1 MKFFSGQKNNTP
13 KKRLS
18 AEVATKASSRDLSSV
33 LSHMNVG
40 FMVIDKTGCISE
52 INTACMNFLNIS
64 NAALGCSY
72 IEILGSHELNSLI
85 RRVKNTNNL
94 VEEINGPKSGG
105 MTFLASLS
113 LEENTQEIL
122 VLLTNSTRIHKLES
136 MRRDFIA
143 NISHELRTP
152 LSVIRANA
160 ESLLDGALKDH
171 DTAKKFSSAI
181 LKNSEK
187 LTYLLSDILN
197 LATIESGEYSLD
209 MRTVNPKKIIEK
221 IVKDISEN
229 YTSAEIKIDVN
240 DNLEVT
246 IDEEAFRQVVTNLLD
261 NAIKYSPN
269 NERTNISIRSKN
281 MGTKVKFEIEDR
293 GIGIP
298 PKSRER
304 VFERFYRL
312 KSEQFISTSGVGLG
326 LAIVKNLVNLMGGSI
341 GNESAHPNGTIF
353 WFTLNLPSK

>member
-1 MKFFSGQKNNTP
+1 MKFFFGQKNNTS

-18 AEVATKASSRDLSSV
+18 AEVVPKASSRDLSSV

-85 RRVKNTNNL
+85 RKVKTTDNL

-171 DTAKKFSSAI
+171 NTAEKFSSAI

-187 LTYLLSDILN
+187 LTFLLSDILD

-209 MRTVNPKKIIEK
+209 MKIVNPKKIIKK
-221 IVKDISEN
+221 IVSEISEK
-229 YTSAEIKIDVN
+229 YTSANIKIDIN
-240 DNLEVT
+240 DTLEVA
-246 IDEEAFRQVVTNLLD
+246 IDAEAFRQVITNLLE
-261 NAIKYSPN
+261 NALKYSSDD
-269 NERTNISIRSKN
+269 ERSSISIRSKN
-281 MGTKVKFEIEDR
+281 IGSEVKFEIEDR
-293 GIGIP
+293 GIGVP
-298 PKSRER
+298 PKLRER
-304 VFERFYRL
+304 VFERFYRS
-312 KSEQFISTSGVGLG
+312 KSNRSIPASGVGLG
-326 LAIVKNLVNLMGGSI
+326 LAIVKNLVNLMGGSV
-341 GNESAHPNGTIF
+341 GNESAHPKGTIF
-353 WFTLNLPSK
+353 WFTLKSSDK

>member
-1 MKFFSGQKNNTP
+1 MKFFSN
-13 KKRLS
+13 KKKEVKKKLS
-18 AEVATKASSRDLSSV
+18 TESDTKVRSRDLSSV

-40 FMVIDKTGCISE
+40 FMVIDQSGCISE
-52 INTACMNFLNIS
+52 INNACMKFLNIS
-64 NAALGCSY
+64 NAVVGCSY

-85 RRVKNTNNL
+85 RKVKNTDNL

-113 LEENTQEIL
+113 LEKNTQEIL

-171 DTAKKFSSAI
+171 NMAEKFSSAI

-187 LTYLLSDILN
+187 LTFLLSDILN

-209 MRTVNPKKIIEK
+209 MKIISPKKIIER
-221 IVKDISEN
+221 IVSEISEK
-229 YTSAEIKIDVN
+229 YTLANIKIDIE
-240 DNLEVT
+240 DTLEVA
-246 IDEEAFRQVVTNLLD
+246 IDEVAFRQVITNLLD
-261 NAIKYSPN
+261 NALKYSS
-269 NERTNISIRSKN
+269 NEEHSSISIRSKN
-281 MGTKVKFEIEDR
+281 IGAEVRFEIEDR

-298 PKSRER
+298 PESREK

-312 KSEQFISTSGVGLG
+312 KPKQSSSKSGVGLG
-326 LAIVKNLVNLMGGSI
+326 LAIVKNLVNLMGGSV
-341 GNESAHPNGTIF
+341 GNQSAHPKGTIF
-353 WFTLNLPSK
+353 WFTLNSSNK